1 MSAQIMLRIPGPPTP
16 KGRPR
21 FTRQGRA
28 YTPAKTKT
36 YEDEVA
42 MLGKAAM
49 KGQEPFRTPVAVYVR
64 ATFLTPASYSKTRT
78 DACLAGYEQHIK
90 RPDLDNI
97 VKAITDGLNGVVYH
111 DDSQIVVLHATKMY
125 GTAAMVEVTVKEELK

>member
-1 MSAQIMLRIPGPPTP
+1 MSAKIMLRIPGDPVP

-49 KGQEPFRTPVAVYVR
+49 NGQEPLKTPIAVFVY
-64 ATFLTPASYSKTRT
+64 ATFPIPQSYSKKRRE
-78 DACLAGYEQHIK
+78 ACLDGSERHIK
-90 RPDLDNI
+90 RPDLDNV
-97 VKAITDGLNGVVYH
+97 VKAITDGMNGVVYD
-111 DDSQIVVLHATKMY
+111 DDSQIVSIHATKVY
-125 GTAAMVEVTVKEELK
+125 GTDGMVEVMVKEELQ

>member
-1 MSAQIMLRIPGPPTP
+1 MSAKILYKLYGEPVA

-42 MLGKAAM
+42 VMAKAAM
-49 KGQEPFRTPVAVYVR
+49 HCLEPLTTPVAVFVYV
-64 ATFLTPASYSKTRT
+64 TFAVPQSYSKKRRE
-78 DACLAGYEQHIK
+78 ACLEGLERHVK

-97 VKAITDGLNGVVYH
+97 VKAITDGMNGVVYE
-111 DDSQIVVLHATKMY
+111 DDSQIVSLHATKVY
-125 GTAAMVEVTVKEELK
+125 GTDAMVEVMVTEQLP